1 MVLLDT
7 NINLQRVSILDTWS
21 NYGFLLCSKISH
33 LSISIQYLANVSW
46 HFFYT
51 NNMTYQLSYSE
62 SIDTA
67 DGASCCSIISV
78 EICQLWMGGQLRS
91 LIPPHLPWL
100 TLSSVIGAKWVSS
113 RNPSSTLTPASIS
126 RGLPNVSL
134 RRWSL
139 SVRELCWSCAKSP
152 PLQTSGVFQT
162 AGSQMSGRWLIKV
175 LFQGKLS
182 GWVLGTPN
190 YK

>member
-1 MVLLDT
+1 
-7 NINLQRVSILDTWS
+7 
-21 NYGFLLCSKISH
+21 
-33 LSISIQYLANVSW
+33 
-46 HFFYT
+46 
-51 NNMTYQLSYSE
+51 MTYQLSYSE

-139 SVRELCWSCAKSP
+139 SVRDLCLSCARSP
-152 PLQTSGVFQT
+152 PLPTSWVFQI
-162 AGSQMSGRWLIKV
+162 AGSQKSFFKANNLPFSRQTNYLVESLGLQITNKLFLIG
-175 LFQGKLS
+175 LIGH
-182 GWVLGTPN
+182 
-190 YK
+190 

>member
-1 MVLLDT
+1 
-7 NINLQRVSILDTWS
+7 
-21 NYGFLLCSKISH
+21 
-33 LSISIQYLANVSW
+33 
-46 HFFYT
+46 
-51 NNMTYQLSYSE
+51 MTYQLSYSE

-139 SVRELCWSCAKSP
+139 SVRDLCLSCAKSP
-152 PLQTSGVFQT
+152 PLPTSWVFRI
-162 AGSQMSGRWLIKV
+162 AGSQKSGRWLSKV
-175 LFQGKLS
+175 LFQGKQSAFFKANKLS
-182 GWVLGTPN
+182 G
-190 YK
+190 